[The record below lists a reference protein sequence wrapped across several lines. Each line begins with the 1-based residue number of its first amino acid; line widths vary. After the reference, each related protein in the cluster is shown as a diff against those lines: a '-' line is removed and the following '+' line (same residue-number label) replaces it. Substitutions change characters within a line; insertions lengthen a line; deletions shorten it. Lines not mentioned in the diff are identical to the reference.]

1 MRVIRQALLFAP
13 LCVLGACA
21 EAPAPAP
28 APDSQ
33 SDQCQATSFRGLTG
47 QPRSVL
53 GKMTLPA
60 GTRVIGPLDP
70 VTMDYRANR
79 LNFEI
84 GQDGKIAKIACY

>member
-1 MRVIRQALLFAP
+1 
-13 LCVLGACA
+13 
-21 EAPAPAP
+21 
-28 APDSQ
+28 
-33 SDQCQATSFRGLTG
+33 
-47 QPRSVL
+47 
-53 GKMTLPA
+53 MTLPA